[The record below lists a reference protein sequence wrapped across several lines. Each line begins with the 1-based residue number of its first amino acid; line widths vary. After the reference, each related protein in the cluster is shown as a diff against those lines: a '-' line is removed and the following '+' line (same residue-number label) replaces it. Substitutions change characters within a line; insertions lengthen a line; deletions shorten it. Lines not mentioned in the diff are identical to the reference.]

1 MTHQEREQYFAQ
13 YWGQKVLNTILKEGD
28 YELVNVEFY
37 EWDYKDGDH
46 LLLTALKNISDEDA
60 INVAKI
66 FYPIAYSEGFL
77 KAGKEW
83 VRQIF
88 YKNGVND
95 EFNYS
100 FLMEDMF
107 RTYQYLQSKG
117 YALPFRQYSVQDLI
131 NEGVLKLK

>member
-46 LLLTALKNISDEDA
+46 LLLTDIKNISNEDA
-60 INVAKI
+60 MVVADMVYAKMGGMKPRNDGEKFDICLIGKRYLETHDI
-66 FYPIAYSEGFL
+66 FAYT
-77 KAGKEW
+77 
-83 VRQIF
+83 I
-88 YKNGVND
+88 
-95 EFNYS
+95 
-100 FLMEDMF
+100 
-107 RTYQYLQSKG
+107 YQYLQSKG

-131 NEGVLKLK
+131 